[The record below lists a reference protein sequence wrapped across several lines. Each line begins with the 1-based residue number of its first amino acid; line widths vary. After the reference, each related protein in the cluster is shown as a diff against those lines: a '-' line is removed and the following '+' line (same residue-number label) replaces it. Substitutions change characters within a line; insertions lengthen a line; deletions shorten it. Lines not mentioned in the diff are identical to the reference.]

1 MLFPFLLHCRALRGH
16 SACRCMEQTS
26 VLSGGDR
33 AESTWSPQA
42 PRALLGPASCSVSTR
57 VPVSSSPLSLQ
68 RAPCSTESLKIHI
81 QPYWN
86 GKSQKKLV
94 ERKQSLQEADRSG
107 NEGVNIGE
115 DDSYNRILTS
125 QQDEDRRVPGGLG
138 KLEKPLHS
146 I

>member
-1 MLFPFLLHCRALRGH
+1 M
-16 SACRCMEQTS
+16 
-26 VLSGGDR
+26 LSGGDR

-42 PRALLGPASCSVSTR
+42 LRALLGPASCSVSTL

-68 RAPCSTESLKIHI
+68 RAPYSTEGLKIHI

-86 GKSQKKLV
+86 GKSQKKPV

-107 NEGVNIGE
+107 NEGVNLGE